1 MMMLIFSII
10 VMCSYLYLVCLLYRV
25 LKKTYLKQHLSVV
38 ASTMKLLSF
47 MLPHIAYLLRKTIL
61 KLNFVQF
68 LNIVPMKKTQFMVP
82 MEYNTNGKGIMAP
95 MKYILIIL
103 APIENAWLYEGLF
116 LKLEMVMVKEK
127 KNTA

>member
-1 MMMLIFSII
+1 
-10 VMCSYLYLVCLLYRV
+10 
-25 LKKTYLKQHLSVV
+25 
-38 ASTMKLLSF
+38 
-47 MLPHIAYLLRKTIL
+47 
-61 KLNFVQF
+61 
-68 LNIVPMKKTQFMVP
+68 MVP

-127 KNTA
+127 KIQRERYNVNQN